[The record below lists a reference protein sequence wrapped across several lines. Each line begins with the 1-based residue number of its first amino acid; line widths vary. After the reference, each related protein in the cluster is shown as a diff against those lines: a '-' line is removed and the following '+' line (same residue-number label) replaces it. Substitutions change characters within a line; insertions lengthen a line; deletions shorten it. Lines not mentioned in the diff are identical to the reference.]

1 MFTLKCNDYY
11 HTSGMRM
18 TFYTCAFLFTNFY
31 VHASDWLNES
41 SLSLTTI
48 WHHLRMKDLFQ
59 DLSLERRTLV
69 RYRSV
74 TCFEPVLVRSH

>member
-41 SLSLTTI
+41 SLSLTAI
-48 WHHLRMKDLFQ
+48 WHHLRMKDVSRPQLR
-59 DLSLERRTLV
+59 EKNPCEV
-69 RYRSV
+69 SV
-74 TCFEPVLVRSH
+74 CHMF